1 MEACTYKNRFAI
13 TTATGLGSVLFLFLA
28 SCSPAQPA
36 SSVNEQTP
44 QKTDVVVE
52 QQEHP
57 QSGVYPKPFTPPVLT
72 RGLKWVRSHPMFLS
86 GLNVSMGEPPA
97 EAVNDYLDLFKA
109 SAVHTWETG
118 LPFEIEGWRKHRP
131 NLPFVSWVNQLGNS
145 WSNGKFMGG
154 LPPGLPGRIGFQIGD
169 EPSEMNDLRE
179 MNDTINRV
187 RKYDPDALL
196 YVNFGNIS
204 GNKNYNEMVDFYGK
218 MDADLI
224 SYDWYSRQQ
233 RTYKPLEGIRKEGLK
248 YNRPYWKYL
257 RSYLD
262 QPKDRMTESDA
273 RWDAFGGVLYGFTGF
288 TWFLYQISPK
298 ESELNAILFEENANF
313 LAKKTAM
320 YAMISNINRELVEY
334 GNVVTQLTSTDV
346 RYRAS
351 LFQPRGTKAWS
362 YGAGDD
368 PYIKSIRPASKEYF
382 LDLSIG
388 YFRDDRGELYTMIQN
403 TRHSSADFPLG
414 TIKSGRVEVDF
425 SVNPN
430 YAKVD
435 QLLWLNTKLG
445 REEIIPLKSVGNN
458 VYRLEV
464 SLPAGEAMMFKYV
477 TGKPFARR

>member
-1 MEACTYKNRFAI
+1 MEVCISKNRL
-13 TTATGLGSVLFLFLA
+13 TSTSGLTLVLLLFLA
-28 SCSPAQPA
+28 SCGQPA
-36 SSVNEQTP
+36 SPTSSVNQQTA
-44 QKTDVVVE
+44 QKEVVVE
-52 QQEHP
+52 QLEHP
-57 QSGVYPKPFTPPVLT
+57 QSGVYPKPFTPPTLT
-72 RGLKWVRSHPMFLS
+72 RGLRWVRSHPMFLS
-86 GLNVSMGEPPA
+86 GLNVNMGEPPP

-118 LPFEIEGWRKHRP
+118 LPFEIAGWRKHRAS
-131 NLPFVSWVNQLGNS
+131 LPFVSWVNQLGNS
-145 WSNGKFMGG
+145 WSNGQFMGG

-169 EPSEMNDLRE
+169 EPSEMSDLRE
-179 MNDTINRV
+179 MDETIRKV

-257 RSYLD
+257 RSYID

-288 TWFLYQISPK
+288 TWFLYQVSPK
-298 ESELNAILFEENANF
+298 ESDLNAILFEENANF
-313 LAKKTAM
+313 HAKKTAM
-320 YAMISNINRELVEY
+320 YAVISNINRELVEY
-334 GNVVTQLTSTDV
+334 GKVVTQLTSTDV

-351 LFQPRGTKAWS
+351 LLQPRGTKAWS

-368 PYIKSIRPASKEYF
+368 PYIRSIRPASKEYF

-403 TRHSSADFPLG
+403 TRHASADFPLG

-425 SVNPN
+425 SINPN
-430 YAKVD
+430 YAKAD
-435 QLLWLNTKLG
+435 QLLWLNTKSG
-445 REEIIPLKSVGNN
+445 REEIVPLKSLGNN

-477 TGKPFARR
+477 TGKSFARR